1 MSDLSP
7 ILQAVRDVLAEMPKR
22 EGHLDDIAQKALS
35 RNLTLGLSADDFAKK
50 AGAALAAS
58 VKRSGSPFAKVPGKK
73 DLLGKPI
80 SHKRGM
86 YRLKQIRTVQAG
98 IEHEPPPVDA
108 LYLGKAGELAVMS
121 ELLFWGFNASLMTV
135 DQGIDIVAS
144 KNGHY
149 FHLQVKTATPRADGK
164 FYFSIKRS
172 SFDANHRGSTYYV
185 FLMRAKTGNVFA
197 VFPSSHLDIQRKA
210 GGIKDSDNSL
220 SITIAPGAKGKTY
233 TMNGKHS
240 VDLFIN
246 NFGQI
251 G

>member
-7 ILQAVRDVLAEMPKR
+7 VLQAVSEVLAEMPKR
-22 EGHLDDIAQKALS
+22 EAHLDAIATKAVELNKS
-35 RNLTLGLSADDFAKK
+35 LGLSVDAFSKK

-58 VKRSGSPFAKVPGKK
+58 VKRKGSPFARVAGKK
-73 DLLGKPI
+73 DLLGKPVAN
-80 SHKRGM
+80 KRGM
-86 YRLKQIRTVQAG
+86 YRLKQVRVAQAG
-98 IEHEPPPVDA
+98 KEHEPPAVDT
-108 LYLGKAGELAVMS
+108 LFVGKAGELAVMS
-121 ELLFWGFNASLMTV
+121 ELLFWGFNASLMAV

-149 FHLQVKTATPRADGK
+149 FHIQVKTSTPRADGR

-172 SFDANHRGSTYYV
+172 AFEANLRGSTYYV
-185 FLMRAKTGNVFA
+185 FLMRTKSGNTFA
-197 VFPSSHLDIQRKA
+197 VLPSAYLDIQRRA
-210 GGIKDSDNSL
+210 GGIKDSENGL
-220 SITIAPGAKGKTY
+220 SITIVPDAKGKTF